1 MECARK
7 IVLFP
12 VDQFYAVVGTVTM
25 TIDPYRLTL
34 TDICNDMTSATHRA
48 RDHHHRSGTLYL
60 TEVEFYSLRDNS
72 RRVSRALDIVHLAV
86 KNIRGI
92 IDFYPERFEG
102 NPLKRHEHQERNP
115 EEGSVRFPLHEHVL
129 SGVAGELDIYRLS
142 DIYRFS
148 DKFLGLS
155 RLRVEETPE
164 TENLSL
170 PGFLDHIGCRQP
182 DYMAVNLA
190 NVFHS

>member
-1 MECARK
+1 MEYARK

-25 TIDPYRLTL
+25 ALDPYRVTL

-60 TEVEFYSLRDNS
+60 SAVEFYSLRNN
-72 RRVSRALDIVHLAV
+72 ALKVCGSMETIHLAV

-102 NPLKRHEHQERNP
+102 NPVKRQEHLDRKL
-115 EEGSVRFPLHEHVL
+115 EEGSVCFPLHEHVFC
-129 SGVAGELDIYRLS
+129 GVAAELDIYRLS

-148 DKFLGLS
+148 DKFIGLS
-155 RLRVEETPE
+155 RLSVEVVPE
-164 TENLSL
+164 TDNLSL
-170 PGFLDHIGCRQP
+170 PAFLKSIGCRPP